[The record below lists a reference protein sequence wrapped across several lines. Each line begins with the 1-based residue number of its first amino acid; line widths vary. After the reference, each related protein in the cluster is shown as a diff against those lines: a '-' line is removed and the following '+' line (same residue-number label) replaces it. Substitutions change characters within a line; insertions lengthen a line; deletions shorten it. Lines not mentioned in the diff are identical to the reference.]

1 MNLVMTLLYTR
12 RAMPKARIREVVEA
26 YRLAPSDEAFDRMF
40 ERDKEELRE
49 LGVPLVTEDL
59 TAAWEDEPGYRI
71 HQRDYALPQIDFA
84 PDELAVLGLAAR
96 AWSHATLAGPAAAAV
111 RKLHAS
117 GVESDGEAFIGIEPR
132 LATSE
137 PAFGPLLDAI
147 TTRNPVAFDYRRPAA
162 DAPVATRHVH
172 PWGLTNWRGRWYLTG
187 HDTDRLAPV
196 FRLPDQRAVRTEG
209 TAGSYDIREPR
220 RPAMI
225 HKRREPVSA
234 SPSSSAGRR
243 PRYAHSAPPRS
254 AARPPAGLACSC
266 RSRPG
271 GRGER
276 ARRLRCLGSR
286 ARPAG
291 ARRGHSR
298 GACRRPCR
306 PPEWGGSV
314 SPYVP
319 ETATSR
325 VPRLLTMVPWL
336 VNRQGIDL
344 ASAAEELGISVPQLR
359 SDLELLFMCGYGS
372 MTDEMIDVEFEDGRI
387 FISNAETI
395 ARPLRLGRAEAL
407 TLVVGLRAL
416 GGSGGVA
423 DTDVIERTLPR
434 SRPRVA
440 RRSTDPPGL
449 RRRR

>member
-187 HDTDRLAPV
+187 HDTDRLAPRV
-196 FRLPDQRAVRTEG
+196 FRLSRISGAVRTEG
-209 TAGSYDIREPR
+209 TAGSYDIPANHDG
-220 RPAMI
+220 PAMI
-225 HKRREPVSA
+225 RTSAREPVSA
-234 SPSSSAGRR
+234 FALLLVREGAGHELR
-243 PRYAHSAPPRS
+243 AQCTHAVGSAPTGWSRLQLPYADPAV
-254 AARPPAGLACSC
+254 AANALAAYGASVRVLDPPELVEAIREGLAAVLAAH
-266 RSRPG
+266 PN
-271 GRGER
+271 GED
-276 ARRLRCLGSR
+276 
-286 ARPAG
+286 
-291 ARRGHSR
+291 
-298 GACRRPCR
+298 
-306 PPEWGGSV
+306 
-314 SPYVP
+314 
-319 ETATSR
+319 
-325 VPRLLTMVPWL
+325 
-336 VNRQGIDL
+336 Q
-344 ASAAEELGISVPQLR
+344 
-359 SDLELLFMCGYGS
+359 
-372 MTDEMIDVEFEDGRI
+372 
-387 FISNAETI
+387 
-395 ARPLRLGRAEAL
+395 
-407 TLVVGLRAL
+407 
-416 GGSGGVA
+416 
-423 DTDVIERTLPR
+423 
-434 SRPRVA
+434 
-440 RRSTDPPGL
+440 
-449 RRRR
+449 